1 MMDPLVEFLKEE
13 IKLLEELLELL
24 YKDREAVMKAS
35 PDALE
40 ELLESNKRKETLLLK
55 IRMIEEGK
63 KRHSGEGPEV
73 ERLQGRIR
81 ELLEEIGEQGGRN
94 RLLFEGSLQLIR
106 SMLGMLLPPQ
116 AYDAQGRPY
125 TEGPGQLRGRV

>member
-1 MMDPLVEFLKEE
+1 MNCLVELLKEE
-13 IKLLEELLELL
+13 IKLLEELLGLL
-24 YKDREAVMKAS
+24 HRDREAVVKAS
-35 PDALE
+35 PEALE

-63 KRHSGEGPEV
+63 RRLSGGGPEV
-73 ERLQGRIR
+73 EELQARMK

-116 AYDAQGRPY
+116 AYDAQGRPS
-125 TEGPGQLRGRV
+125 TEGPRELRGRV